1 MPGLNKAMLIGN
13 VGDQPQVRKT
23 ASGKSVT
30 NITIATSDNWKDAS
44 GQKQQRTEWHKVVFY
59 GPQADIVGEY
69 VDKGDKLYVEGSIRT
84 SKWQDKSGQDR
95 FTTEVIAKSL
105 EFLTPKKS
113 KTESKPFTVETAGPT
128 VESPKVEF
136 DEDDI
141 PF

>member
-1 MPGLNKAMLIGN
+1 MPGLNKVMLIGN

-23 ASGKSVT
+23 ANGKSVT

-44 GQKQQRTEWHKVVFY
+44 GHKQTRTEWHKVVFY

-69 VDKGDKLYVEGSIRT
+69 VGKGDKLYVEGSIRT

-105 EFLTPKKS
+105 EFLTPKKV
-113 KTESKPFTVETAGPT
+113 KTESQAFTVETAGPK
-128 VESPKVEF
+128 VENPKVEF